1 MRDPAFPY
9 QSHLAN
15 TVPVRRNRTHS
26 RQPTDRSHVHGVW
39 LTRRAHLADAHSTS
53 ITPPPTQLHHWMLT
67 LALLVFVG
75 ATTARPRHADE
86 VGPSAKRPRKQRNRK
101 RGHGKYFVTDAI
113 TEAIIEFPDTP
124 AGYNDCRTMM
134 RRVTHVLPPGP
145 RAPSMIWPG
154 HLGLCSPDQS
164 AREALYACAVCGCR
178 AWWPLCRIVVGD
190 ELLQRLHEAKQRAAT
205 MGRVNEATHGQT
217 QALVCYSC
225 GMDATPEADA
235 ETGEAELDRAAA
247 DDGIDDNGA
256 SDQDDDGDQDDI
268 IQYFDPDVL
277 DATAD
282 DFGYTDATTDD
293 FGYTLYHDPG
303 AATAAD
309 TYFDTAAWV
318 TGVLATPL
326 DTAQLDL

>member
-1 MRDPAFPY
+1 
-9 QSHLAN
+9 
-15 TVPVRRNRTHS
+15 
-26 RQPTDRSHVHGVW
+26 
-39 LTRRAHLADAHSTS
+39 
-53 ITPPPTQLHHWMLT
+53 MLT

-86 VGPSAKRPRKQRNRK
+86 VGPSAKKQRRR
-101 RGHGKYFVTDAI
+101 RGKFYATDVI
-113 TEAIIEFPDTP
+113 TEAIIEFPDTA

-134 RRVTHVLPPGP
+134 RRGTHVLPPGP
-145 RAPSMIWPG
+145 RAPSNIWPG
-154 HLGLCSPDQS
+154 HLGLHSPDRS
-164 AREALYACAVCGCR
+164 AREKLYACAVCRCR

-190 ELLQRLHEAKQRAAT
+190 ELLQRLHDAKQRAT
-205 MGRVNEATHGQT
+205 TTGHVNEATHGQT

-235 ETGEAELDRAAA
+235 EIGEEELDRAVA

-268 IQYFDPDVL
+268 IQYFNPDVL
-277 DATAD
+277 
-282 DFGYTDATTDD
+282 DATTDD

-309 TYFDTAAWV
+309 TYFDTATWV

-326 DTAQLDL
+326 DTEQLDL